1 MAPQTIGELVDLL
14 DRLYPSRCPSLHD
27 TDREIWYSVGQRS
40 VVEKCIQMIN
50 VEEDDD
56 DDGDDNAHPI

>member
-1 MAPQTIGELVDLL
+1 MAPQTIGELVDFL
-14 DRLYPSRCPSLHD
+14 DQLYPSRCPSLHD

-50 VEEDDD
+50 VEEGDDD
-56 DDGDDNAHPI
+56 DDEDNAHPI

>member
-14 DRLYPSRCPSLHD
+14 DRLYPSRCPDLHD

-40 VVEKCIQMIN
+40 VVEKCIQMISLEE
-50 VEEDDD
+50 EEDDSE
-56 DDGDDNAHPI
+56 DNTHPI